1 MNRFLDK
8 QYRISYNIDDLP
20 KKFTVLDNSKS
31 KSLTLLGKNLNQK
44 NTQGSINIAIE
55 LVFSG
60 YFESVIKKIIEV
72 YIKNINL
79 AQPRGILYISEFYK
93 YYNNRYDKSD
103 KKKKK
108 IEIINDQK
116 IKNFVSNLI
125 TLICGSNQRD
135 LLKLVKIS
143 NKDFDLSKKRG
154 SMVSKN
160 LSLVRKYLHSADN
173 KNIVIP
179 LSEIIT
185 LLTVHYIKG
194 REQKII
200 YWISW
205 LLEYEKVFH
214 KGNLEIG
221 FRDVPGIENKYTK
234 DFLWIIWKMLNSCVK
249 SPDTKKYISSLE
261 QIYKHNFTPG
271 SRKKRTSLLILAIL
285 IYINPMPRLASP
297 IPSIDP
303 MLFKQMQYETL
314 LVNIKYFALKKKL
327 LINNL

>member
-1 MNRFLDK
+1 MNRFIDK
-8 QYRISYNIDDLP
+8 QYRISYNIEDLP

-31 KSLTLLGKNLNQK
+31 KSLVLLGKHLNQK
-44 NTQGSINIAIE
+44 NTQGAINIAVE

-60 YFESVIKKIIEV
+60 YFDPVIKKIIDI
-72 YIKNINL
+72 YIKSINL

-93 YYNNRYDKSD
+93 YYNNRYDKTD
-103 KKKKK
+103 KRKKK
-108 IEIINDQK
+108 IEIVNDQK

-143 NKDFDLSKKRG
+143 NNDFDLTRKKG
-154 SMVSKN
+154 SLVSKN

-173 KNIVIP
+173 KNIIIP

-185 LLTVHYIKG
+185 LFTVHYIKG
-194 REQKII
+194 REQKIV

-214 KGNLEIG
+214 GGNLEIG
-221 FRDVPGIENKYTK
+221 FRDVDGIENKYTK
-234 DFLWIIWKMLNSCVK
+234 DFLWIIWKMLKASVK
-249 SPDTKKYISSLE
+249 EPDTEKYILSLE
-261 QIYKHNFTPG
+261 YIYKHDFTPA
-271 SRKKRTSLLILAIL
+271 SRKKRTSFLIFAIL
-285 IYINPMPRLASP
+285 IYINPMPRLTIP
-297 IPSIDP
+297 IPPIDP

-314 LVNIKYFALKKKL
+314 LVNIKYYALKKKL

>member
-1 MNRFLDK
+1 MNRFIDK
-8 QYRISYNIDDLP
+8 QYRISYNIEDLP

-31 KSLTLLGKNLNQK
+31 KSLTLLGKHLNQK
-44 NTQGSINIAIE
+44 NTQGAINIAVE

-60 YFESVIKKIIEV
+60 YFDPVIKKIVDI
-72 YIKNINL
+72 YIKSINL

-93 YYNNRYDKSD
+93 YYNNRYDKTD
-103 KKKKK
+103 KRKKK
-108 IEIINDQK
+108 IEIVNDQK

-143 NKDFDLSKKRG
+143 NNDFDLTKKKG

-173 KNIVIP
+173 KNIIIP

-185 LLTVHYIKG
+185 LFTVHYIKG
-194 REQKII
+194 REQKIV
-200 YWISW
+200 YWLSW

-214 KGNLEIG
+214 GGNLEIG
-221 FRDVPGIENKYTK
+221 YRDVAGIENKYTK
-234 DFLWIIWKMLNSCVK
+234 DFLWIIWNMLKASVK
-249 SPDTKKYISSLE
+249 EPDTKKYISSLE
-261 QIYKHNFTPG
+261 YIYKHNFTPA
-271 SRKKRTSLLILAIL
+271 SRKKRTSFLIFAIL
-285 IYINPMPRLASP
+285 IYINPMPRLTIP
-297 IPSIDP
+297 IPPIDS

-314 LVNIKYFALKKKL
+314 LVNIKYYALKKKL
-327 LINNL
+327 LIENL